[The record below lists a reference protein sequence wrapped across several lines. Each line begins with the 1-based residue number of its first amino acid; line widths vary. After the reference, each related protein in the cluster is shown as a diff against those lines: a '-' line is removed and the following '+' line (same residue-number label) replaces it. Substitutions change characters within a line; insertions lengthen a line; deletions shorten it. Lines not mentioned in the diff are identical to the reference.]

1 MRVKFIGAL
10 AVAGIAAAGFGKLLP
25 VEIYEKGGGD
35 VDCAAKYT
43 VQECVRE
50 AKGAPAGC
58 KLFTRLV
65 KVTNHSNETRTFQVA
80 VRADTS
86 FKPTN
91 WVIPGVIYGDNKFG
105 SQVSPSGLERD
116 GEPWVF
122 GYDRAAIPSCT
133 LSETK
138 DELFAMYA
146 SDRDAAS
153 LESSCSI
160 RRLPDGT
167 FEHRIIYPIRES
179 PVSYTFKYSY

>member
-1 MRVKFIGAL
+1 MRVRYIGAL
-10 AVAGIAAAGFGKLLP
+10 AVAGLAAVGFGKLLP

-35 VDCAAKYT
+35 ADRSDRYSI
-43 VQECVRE
+43 QELVRE
-50 AKGAPAGC
+50 VPGDFAGG
-58 KLFTRLV
+58 KLSSRVV
-65 KVTNHSNETRTFQVA
+65 KVTNLSNETRTFQVA
-80 VRADTS
+80 VRAATA

-122 GYDRAAIPSCT
+122 GYDRESIPSCT

-138 DELFAMYA
+138 DELFAMFA

-160 RRLPDGT
+160 RRLPA
-167 FEHRIIYPIRES
+167 RAR
-179 PVSYTFKYSY
+179 